1 MIISFLYKIKKY
13 WLTNKIGKL
22 WYNFIMKF
30 ASIDVGLKRIGIAL
44 CLDGS
49 IVLPQDA
56 ILRKNRNQAARDIN
70 TFLKEW
76 EIEKLIVGL
85 PKGGASEEEMERR
98 ITHFVSLLELQI
110 PVAYQDEQGS
120 SFEAKEMT
128 KGDFKHKKD
137 GRIDSVAAKI
147 ILERYLKI

>member
-1 MIISFLYKIKKY
+1 M
-13 WLTNKIGKL
+13 KL
-22 WYNFIMKF
+22 
-30 ASIDVGLKRIGIAL
+30 ASIDVGLKRIGVAI
-44 CLDGS
+44 CLDEK

-56 ILRKNRNQAARDIN
+56 VLRKNRNQAARDIN
-70 TFLKEW
+70 TFLSEW

-98 ITHFVSLLELQI
+98 IKHFVSLLEPEI
-110 PVAYQDEQGS
+110 PVDYQDEQGS
-120 SFEAKEMT
+120 SFEAKELT

-137 GRIDSVAAKI
+137 GRLDSVAAKI

>member
-1 MIISFLYKIKKY
+1 
-13 WLTNKIGKL
+13 
-22 WYNFIMKF
+22 MKF

-70 TFLKEW
+70 GFLNEW

-85 PKGGASEEEMERR
+85 PKDGSSEEEMERR
-98 ITHFVSLLELQI
+98 IKHFVSLLELEI

-120 SFEAKEMT
+120 SFEAKELTM
-128 KGDFKHKKD
+128 GDFKHKKD

>member
-1 MIISFLYKIKKY
+1 M
-13 WLTNKIGKL
+13 KL
-22 WYNFIMKF
+22 

-70 TFLKEW
+70 LFLKEW

-85 PKGGASEEEMERR
+85 PKDGSSEEEMERR
-98 ITHFVSLLELQI
+98 IKHFVSLLELEI

-120 SFEAKEMT
+120 SFEAKELTM
-128 KGDFKHKKD
+128 GDFKHKKD

-147 ILERYLKI
+147 ILERYLSI